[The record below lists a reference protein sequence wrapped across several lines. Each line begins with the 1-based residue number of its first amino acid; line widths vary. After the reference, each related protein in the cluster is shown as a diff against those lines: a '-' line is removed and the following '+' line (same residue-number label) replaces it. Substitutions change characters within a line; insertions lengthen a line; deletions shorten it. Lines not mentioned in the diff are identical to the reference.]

1 MTAGSPSF
9 TLTATGVNFTPTTT
23 LMWDS
28 APLATTYISSTSMR
42 AQVPASLIAVP
53 GTASIVPS
61 PIETFN
67 YGESFTVTGAVPTG
81 NPSFT
86 VSNLAVQA
94 NDMVWSQ
101 ANSLLY
107 LAVSG
112 SDPNRPNSI
121 TSLDPKTGRFGS
133 SIATNGSPTK
143 LSVSSDGSY
152 LYASFNSSSV
162 ISRYTLPALQSDI
175 DIPLSIG
182 PGQSYSA
189 SDLQVEPTNS
199 RAVVVAR
206 IASGVSEADQGDV
219 AVYDDTIPR
228 PQTASSG
235 TSLPIRSL
243 LWNGDGQT
251 LYGIDTV
258 ADTNLYIISSSS
270 SGLQIKAQPQVNG
283 SITGGLHFNSTT
295 GNIYSDSGHVLDAGS
310 AATVATFPT
319 NALQSGFNPSPLMI
333 PDSDLNI
340 AYFLGRT
347 IDGPGPGNY
356 VIEAFDL
363 THFNLLGTASIPNVV
378 GTPYK
383 FVRWGSNGLAF
394 LTTNSNGAAASA
406 GVYLVTGGFV
416 SSPAP

>member
-1 MTAGSPSF
+1 MHSLFRCAGVSLLCLGLVLSAGCGGAAFTGTIASPGVSGSGPTPNPGQAQITFVSPSSMTAGSASF

-107 LAVSG
+107 LAVSS

-152 LYASFNSSSV
+152 LYASLNSSSV

-199 RAVVVAR
+199 RAVVVADR
-206 IASGVSEADQGDV
+206 LSGQRGG
-219 AVYDDTIPR
+219 PR
-228 PQTASSG
+228 
-235 TSLPIRSL
+235 
-243 LWNGDGQT
+243 
-251 LYGIDTV
+251 
-258 ADTNLYIISSSS
+258 
-270 SGLQIKAQPQVNG
+270 
-283 SITGGLHFNSTT
+283 
-295 GNIYSDSGHVLDAGS
+295 
-310 AATVATFPT
+310 
-319 NALQSGFNPSPLMI
+319 
-333 PDSDLNI
+333 
-340 AYFLGRT
+340 GRC
-347 IDGPGPGNY
+347 G
-356 VIEAFDL
+356 
-363 THFNLLGTASIPNVV
+363 
-378 GTPYK
+378 
-383 FVRWGSNGLAF
+383 VR
-394 LTTNSNGAAASA
+394 
-406 GVYLVTGGFV
+406 
-416 SSPAP
+416 